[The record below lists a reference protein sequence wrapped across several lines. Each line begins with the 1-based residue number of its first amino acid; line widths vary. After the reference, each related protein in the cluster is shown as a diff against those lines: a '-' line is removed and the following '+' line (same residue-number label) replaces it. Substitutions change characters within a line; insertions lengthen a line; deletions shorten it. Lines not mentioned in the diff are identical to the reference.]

1 MKKKLDIQGHILLLK
16 HAVLSEPASENLLKK
31 YNILKEQLP
40 VIHSKDPAIV
50 DLNAEPGNIIEVTR
64 GSFTA
69 GSSKYYRVV
78 VNG

>member
-1 MKKKLDIQGHILLLK
+1 MKKKLDIQGHVLLLK
-16 HAVLSEPASENLLKK
+16 HAVLSEQVSENLLKK

-40 VIHSKDPAIV
+40 VIYSKDPAIA
-50 DLNAEPGNIIEVTR
+50 DLNAEPGNIIEITR
-64 GSFTA
+64 ESFTT